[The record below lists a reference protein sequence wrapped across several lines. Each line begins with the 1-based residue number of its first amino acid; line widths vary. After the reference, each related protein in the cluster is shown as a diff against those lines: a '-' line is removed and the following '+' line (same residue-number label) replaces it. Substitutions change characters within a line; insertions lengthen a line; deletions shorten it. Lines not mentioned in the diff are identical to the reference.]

1 MNSIKQ
7 LAGQTLVYGT
17 GTIIPRVLNYALLT
31 PFYTRMFNLGE
42 YGVVTEIY
50 AYMAI
55 LLVLLTYG
63 METAYFRF
71 TALGE
76 HNKDKVYFSSLISLL
91 TTSLGFILLASI
103 FSNSIAEILQYS
115 GNRDY
120 VIMFSLIVGI
130 DAFSALPFARLRIEN
145 RIYKFAMIKI
155 VNVLVIVG
163 VALAFLYFI
172 PKLIDK
178 NPNSGLVKIYSR
190 EIGVGYVFIANLCGS
205 IVSLLLLLP
214 HILKTRFLFSGE
226 ILKKTLKYALP
237 LLIAGIAGVVIETF
251 DKASLKFLL
260 ANKETAIEQ
269 LGIYGANFKIAV
281 LMGLFIQMFRYA
293 AEPFFFSK
301 ANDKNAKHLYA
312 RVMKY
317 FVLFCLLIFLFINF
331 NINIF
336 KHIIPEHYWIGLNV
350 VPVILAA
357 FIFYGIF
364 VNLSIWYKLNDLTRY
379 GAVITFIGA
388 SLTLGINFVF
398 VPRYGYNASAW
409 AHFISY
415 FVMIVVSYLWGRKVY
430 KVPYDLKKILIYIVL
445 TFIIYLLI
453 SGIHFSSLFV
463 ELIVGNSIIV
473 LCFVTIY
480 FLEIKSG
487 LKEFETNEKQ
497 KNENKAC

>member
-1 MNSIKQ
+1 VNSIKQ
-7 LAGQTLVYGT
+7 LAGQTLVYGM

-31 PFYTRMFNLGE
+31 PFYTRIFNLGE

-55 LLVLLTYG
+55 MLVLLTYG

-76 HNKDKVYFSSLISLL
+76 YNKDKVYFSSLISLF

-103 FSNSIAEILQYS
+103 FSDSIAGFLQYS
-115 GNRDY
+115 GNREY
-120 VIMFSLIVGI
+120 IIMFSLIIGI

-155 VNVLVIVG
+155 VNVVVIVV

-172 PKLIDK
+172 PRQIDR
-178 NPNSGLVKIYSR
+178 NPQSELTKIYSG

-205 IVSLLLLLP
+205 LVSLLLLLP
-214 HILKTRFLFSGE
+214 DILRTKFIFSKT
-226 ILKKTLKYALP
+226 ILRKILKYALP
-237 LLIAGIAGVVIETF
+237 LLIAGMAGVVIESF

-260 ANKETAIEQ
+260 VEKEKAIEQ

-301 ANDKNAKHLYA
+301 AKEKNAKHLYA
-312 RVMKY
+312 RIMNY
-317 FVLFCLLIFLFINF
+317 FILFCLLIFLFINF
-331 NINIF
+331 NINVF
-336 KHIIPEHYWIGLNV
+336 KYLIPEEYWIGLNV
-350 VPVILAA
+350 VPIILAA
-357 FIFYGIF
+357 FVFYGIF

-388 SLTLGINFVF
+388 SLTLVINFVF
-398 VPRYGYNASAW
+398 VPQYGYHASAW

-415 FVMIVVSYLWGRKVY
+415 FVMIVISYMWGRRVY
-430 KVPYDLKKILIYIVL
+430 KVSYDLKKILIYIVL
-445 TFIIYLLI
+445 TFLIYLLI
-453 SGIHFSSLFV
+453 SRISFSSLFT
-463 ELIVGNSIIV
+463 ELIIGNSIIGLFFIV
-473 LCFVTIY
+473 IY
-480 FLEIKSG
+480 FLEIKKK
-487 LKEFETNEKQ
+487 LTEFEL
-497 KNENKAC
+497 

>member
-1 MNSIKQ
+1 M
-7 LAGQTLVYGT
+7 

-31 PFYTRMFNLGE
+31 PFYSRIFSLGE

-55 LLVLLTYG
+55 LLILLTYG

-76 HNKDKVYFSSLISLL
+76 YNKDKVYFSSLISLL
-91 TTSLGFILLASI
+91 TTSLGFIFLAFL
-103 FSNSIAEILQYS
+103 FSDSIADFLQYS

-120 VIMFSLIVGI
+120 IIMFSLIVGI

-155 VNVLVIVG
+155 INVLVIVG
-163 VALAFLYFI
+163 IATAFLYFI
-172 PKLIDK
+172 PRQIDK
-178 NPNSGLVKIYSR
+178 TPHSVLTNIYSA

-205 IVSLLLLLP
+205 FISLLLLLP
-214 HILKTRFLFSGE
+214 HILKTRFVFSKT
-226 ILKKTLKYALP
+226 ILKKILKYALP
-237 LLIAGIAGVVIETF
+237 LLIAGMAGVVIETF

-260 ANKETAIEQ
+260 PNREIALEQ

-301 ANDKNAKHLYA
+301 AKDKNARYLYA
-312 RVMKY
+312 RVMNY

-331 NINIF
+331 NLNVF
-336 KHIIPEHYWIGLNV
+336 KHLVPEQYWVGLNV
-350 VPVILAA
+350 VPIILAA
-357 FIFYGIF
+357 FVFYGIF

-388 SLTLGINFVF
+388 SLTLIINIVF
-398 VPRYGYNASAW
+398 VPLYGYTASAW

-415 FVMIVVSYLWGRKVY
+415 FVMIIVSYLWGRKIY
-430 KVPYDLKKILIYIVL
+430 KVSYDLKKITIYIILTFLIYL
-445 TFIIYLLI
+445 IISQI
-453 SGIHFSSLFV
+453 TFSSLFV
-463 ELIVGNSIIV
+463 ELVLGNSILLI
-473 LCFVTIY
+473 FFIAIY
-480 FLEIKSG
+480 FLEIRNR
-487 LKEFETNEKQ
+487 LTEFEATENQ
-497 KNENKAC
+497 KHKNGN